1 MKERP
6 IIFSAPMVNAIIQ
19 GRKTQTRRIA
29 KKTNRPCPFGTPGDR
44 LWVRERY
51 TPCEVTGIVR
61 YAADA
66 LPETVTNR
74 PRWMSSIHMPRLA
87 SRLVLLINNVRI
99 EQLHNMTEAD
109 ARAEGLCC
117 PPQWNTPPNPTAHDT
132 ASSAFRDL
140 WCRLHGEWLPNTWVW
155 VIQFE
160 RIELRTHVCL
170 NTDKNDSVMEVA

>member
-1 MKERP
+1 MRDRP

-19 GRKTQTRRIA
+19 GQKTQTQRIA
-29 KKTNRPCPFGTPGDR
+29 KHTQRCPFGKPGDR

-87 SRLVLLINNVRI
+87 SRLMLLIKNVRL
-99 EQLHNMTEAD
+99 EQLQDITEAD
-109 ARAEGLCC
+109 AMAEGVCDFKERSS
-117 PPQWNTPPNPTAHDT
+117 NTCDT
-132 ASSAFRDL
+132 ATSAFRNL
-140 WCRLHGEWLPNTWVW
+140 WRRLHGEWLPNTWVW

-170 NTDKNDSVMEVA
+170 NTAKNDSVMEVA

>member
-1 MKERP
+1 MKDRP

-19 GRKTQTRRIA
+19 GYKTQTRRIA
-29 KKTNRPCPFGTPGDR
+29 KKTNHPCPFGTPGDR

-51 TPCEVTGIVR
+51 TPCEVTGIVC

-74 PRWMSSIHMPRLA
+74 RRWMSSIHMPRLA
-87 SRLVLLINNVRI
+87 SRLLLLIKNIRL
-99 EQLHNMTEAD
+99 EQLQDITEAD
-109 ARAEGLCC
+109 AMAEGVCDLKERSS
-117 PPQWNTPPNPTAHDT
+117 NTCDT
-132 ASSAFRDL
+132 ATSTFRNL
-140 WCRLHGEWLPNTWVW
+140 WCRLHGEWLPDTWVW

-170 NTDKNDSVMEVA
+170 NTAKNDSVMEVA

>member
-19 GRKTQTRRIA
+19 GWKTQTRRIA

-51 TPCEVTGIVR
+51 TPREVTGIVR

-74 PRWMSSIHMPRLA
+74 PRWMSSIHMPRVA

-99 EQLHNMTEAD
+99 EQLQDITEAD
-109 ARAEGLCC
+109 AMAEGVCNLKERSS
-117 PPQWNTPPNPTAHDT
+117 NTCDT
-132 ASSAFRDL
+132 ATRAFRNL

-170 NTDKNDSVMEVA
+170 NTNKNDSVMEVA